1 MENYKTK
8 YYHPVT
14 FEESEIETKIPTQIV
29 TEVSKA
35 LNNLTDYY
43 VTPLIINPH
52 DLSVVL
58 GIMDNERLKYKITIT
73 QGY

>member
-1 MENYKTK
+1 MENYKAK

-43 VTPLIINPH
+43 VTPLIINPD

-58 GIMDNERLKYKITIT
+58 GIMDNERLKYKLTIT
-73 QGY
+73 KND